1 MGKRSEL
8 RLTAKT
14 VAGAP
19 RGALLWDA
27 EVKGFGLRVMP
38 SGTRTYL
45 LKYRAGAR
53 QRWFTIGRHGAPW
66 TPDTARVEARRL
78 LGEVANNSDP
88 AADKRAKRNAKT
100 VNAGVKMHQFS
111 GAKMHR

>member
-1 MGKRSEL
+1 MEPEEGASCCVIPGCTEVVRWRLQPEPWGRGHDEQIWEGWAMGKRSEL

-53 QRWFTIGRHGAPW
+53 QRWFTIGQHGSPW
-66 TPDTARVEARRL
+66 TAEMAR
-78 LGEVANNSDP
+78 
-88 AADKRAKRNAKT
+88 
-100 VNAGVKMHQFS
+100 
-111 GAKMHR
+111 